1 MTYRVSAYRRL
12 HALVLRTFT
21 KRTLWWQL
29 APDHDNVH
37 IVPVGDY
44 FGHLADGC
52 PCLPSTEFTNGHGHG
67 DQWLHFHHSFDD
79 RIQARDL

>member
-1 MTYRVSAYRRL
+1 VTYRVPVQWRL
-12 HALVLRTFT
+12 RALVLRTFT

-44 FGHLADGC
+44 FGHLASGC
-52 PCLPSTEFTNGHGHG
+52 PCLPSTEFTNEPSRG
-67 DQWLHFHHSFDD
+67 DTWLHFHHSFDD